1 MASMR
6 LRVLGPPR
14 VERDGRPIEI
24 RLRRA
29 VGLDTIDVESTES
42 TDQNGETTQQTN
54 AKVGKY
60 ITDKVYLEAERGV
73 TDGTN
78 KARVKVDLTPNLSVG
93 SSVTDQAQ
101 TGVGIQWRY
110 DY

>member
-1 MASMR
+1 M
-6 LRVLGPPR
+6 
-14 VERDGRPIEI
+14 
-24 RLRRA
+24 
-29 VGLDTIDVESTES
+29 
-42 TDQNGETTQQTN
+42 
-54 AKVGKY
+54 
-60 ITDKVYLEAERGV
+60 

-101 TGVGIQWRY
+101 TSVGIQWRY